1 MVTEALKLRSNKHV
15 SKPIT
20 ACLPAWLLHQWHS
33 HGMATLFMMSSQ
45 NPTKEL
51 HTLAKPRNWHLKQS
65 LDGVLCFGLGFTH
78 SLFQGSSV
86 SPQGYVCDF
95 IMCILNVLF
104 MSWQADVLPYYHY
117 TLLLYCHHHSPENWC
132 LHTPSPPLEKV
143 LRPLN
148 ETRVCDTC
156 VRFVVIHWSEFNW
169 YSELLAFKLIWNCQW
184 DLFKLTPCHFGEQV

>member
-86 SPQGYVCDF
+86 SPQGYICDF
-95 IMCILNVLF
+95 IMCILNVLI

-117 TLLLYCHHHSPENWC
+117 TLLLYCPITAQRTGAYVPL
-132 LHTPSPPLEKV
+132 LHPYHRAVWILCEWWMQDTQ
-143 LRPLN
+143 LN
-148 ETRVCDTC
+148 ESVWHIFC
-156 VRFVVIHWSEFNW
+156 ISLYLMSET
-169 YSELLAFKLIWNCQW
+169 L
-184 DLFKLTPCHFGEQV
+184 